1 MRRAPSTV
9 AMIRKAATG
18 YFFSLN
24 GGMEYIVPRNK
35 PRQYREVMKDP
46 KFNTTI
52 EKPAIANNVTSN
64 HADSTERSPAAMG
77 RYGLFTLFNSKK
89 NQKCEVHNNN
99 CCKYFTINRNS

>member
-1 MRRAPSTV
+1 MGPSTI

-24 GGMEYIVPRNK
+24 GGTEYIVPRNK
-35 PRQYREVMKDP
+35 PRQYREVMKGP
-46 KFNTTI
+46 KFDTTI

>member
-1 MRRAPSTV
+1 
-9 AMIRKAATG
+9 MIRKAATG

-24 GGMEYIVPRNK
+24 GGTEYIVPRNK
-35 PRQYREVMKDP
+35 PRQYREVMKGP
-46 KFNTTI
+46 KFDTTI

>member
-1 MRRAPSTV
+1 MGPSTV

-24 GGMEYIVPRNK
+24 GGTEYIVPRNK
-35 PRQYREVMKDP
+35 PRQYREVMKGP
-46 KFNTTI
+46 KFDTTI

>member
-1 MRRAPSTV
+1 MGPSTV

-24 GGMEYIVPRNK
+24 GGTEYIVPRNK
-35 PRQYREVMKDP
+35 PRQYREVMKGP
-46 KFNTTI
+46 KFDTTI
-52 EKPAIANNVTSN
+52 EKPAIANNITSN

>member
-1 MRRAPSTV
+1 
-9 AMIRKAATG
+9 MIRKAATG

-24 GGMEYIVPRNK
+24 GGTEYIVPRNR